1 MKSPLLRLA
10 LTFLICLISN
20 SINGQFHRISD
31 SLTSPSTSWS
41 GDTSWMNFSSE
52 GLRSAAPSAGSLT
65 WRRPS
70 KAGLGGQ
77 WRLGM
82 IMEFNPSSSNYCEFR
97 FLENQGNYYAIQLG
111 GTSSDNLSLLLHTT
125 YKDTVLANFPE
136 YVDHSKPEIALK
148 IERDTAAKFSVFDAD
163 SLLFSCTDSTLMRSE
178 SLSIYARYTSSRV
191 DKFLFSTLLVEGYD
205 FPDTLGPKILKSDVI
220 DPFTLEIEW
229 DEWCQTAGST
239 NAYLLKSGAFSDT
252 LTITNHYDQL
262 WHAESSRPL
271 PQGSFDLLLPPAEDA
286 ENNLSFGSI
295 TSLTIQY
302 PGSKSCWVTAIH
314 PFEEYGGYFIDLQS
328 ELAIADA
335 ELTVLEKDGNTKGY
349 SLDIDSGLCRF
360 SNVKFPKEAVLII
373 EKDGIIL
380 TLQPY
385 RFNFEPHQEM
395 GDFLLTSDSLTGLWS
410 QFHPAP
416 LSTYS
421 PKWLNV
427 GSLPSERS
435 THFYA
440 DHQGNSFACFPHSLW
455 PYMSLESS
463 AALQSFY
470 DPLRPYLLPTGIPLP
485 KHLGDTTVQFEPV
498 QWPDTSLIYL
508 SEVHFNPDNLEEFI
522 ELHNPQTFPVIL
534 QELQLRKSP
543 VTGLTDVDLIDP
555 DVAPFNGKEDL
566 FPLILSDQFLA
577 IPAPFSLPN
586 ESTSLELIGPYGKLV
601 DAMTYAPWHHP
612 MYEKHSAERISFQVS
627 GADSLNW
634 SPHHFIHSNPSEA
647 SPNAPN
653 SISHLNLLQ
662 PDFNIE
668 LLQPNISYDPLN
680 FSPTALLRLRVA
692 AGAEL
697 SLSVHTASGRPIAFP
712 MEKQPL
718 SEGLQQ
724 VEIRPFD
731 WYGTA
736 PQSGVYL
743 LKVSVK
749 DHSGGTQKI
758 LPLSIYNP

>member
-1 MKSPLLRLA
+1 
-10 LTFLICLISN
+10 
-20 SINGQFHRISD
+20 
-31 SLTSPSTSWS
+31 
-41 GDTSWMNFSSE
+41 
-52 GLRSAAPSAGSLT
+52 
-65 WRRPS
+65 
-70 KAGLGGQ
+70 
-77 WRLGM
+77 
-82 IMEFNPSSSNYCEFR
+82 MEFNPSSSNYCEFR
-97 FLENQGNYYAIQLG
+97 FLENKGNYYAIQLG
-111 GTSSDNLSLLLHTT
+111 GSSADNLSLILHTT
-125 YKDTVLANFPE
+125 YKDSTLAFIAD

-148 IERDTAAKFSVFDAD
+148 VERDTAAKFSVFDAD
-163 SLLFSCTDSTLMRSE
+163 SLLFSCTDSTLMCSE

-191 DKFLFSTLLVEGYD
+191 DKFLFSTLLAEGYD
-205 FPDTLGPKILKSDVI
+205 FPDTLGPKILKSDVL

-239 NAYLLKSGAFSDT
+239 NAFLLKSGAFIDT
-252 LTITNHYDQL
+252 LTITNHYDQF
-262 WHAESSRPL
+262 WHTESSRPL

-302 PGSKSCWVTAIH
+302 PGPKSCWITAVH
-314 PFEEYGGYFIDLQS
+314 PFENYSGHFIDLQS
-328 ELAIADA
+328 ELAIENAI
-335 ELTVLEKDGNTKGY
+335 LTVLEKDGDTKDY
-349 SLDIDSGLCRF
+349 SLDIDSGLSRF
-360 SNVKFPKEAVLII
+360 SALKLPEEAVLII

-410 QFHPAP
+410 QFHPEP
-416 LSTYS
+416 LSTYT
-421 PKWLNV
+421 PRWLNV
-427 GSLPSERS
+427 GSLPSQQS

-463 AALQSFY
+463 AALQSYY
-470 DPLRPYLLPTGIPLP
+470 DPLRPYLLPIGIPLP

-498 QWPDTSLIYL
+498 QWPDSSFIYL
-508 SEVHFNPDNLEEFI
+508 SEVHFNPDSLEEFI
-522 ELHNPQTFPVIL
+522 ELYNPQTFPVIL

-555 DVAPFNGKEDL
+555 DVAPYNGREIL
-566 FPLILSDQFLA
+566 FPLILSYQFLA

-586 ESTSLELIGPYGKLV
+586 QPTTLELIGPFGKRI
-601 DAMTYAPWHHP
+601 DAMTYAPWNDP
-612 MYEKHSAERISFQVS
+612 LYDKHSAERISFQVS

-697 SLSVHTASGRPIAFP
+697 SLSVHTASGRPITFP

-731 WYGTA
+731 WNGQA

-743 LKVSVK
+743 LIVRVR
-749 DHSGGTQKI
+749 DNTGQQHKI
-758 LPLSIYNP
+758 FPLSVYNP

>member
-1 MKSPLLRLA
+1 M
-10 LTFLICLISN
+10 
-20 SINGQFHRISD
+20 
-31 SLTSPSTSWS
+31 
-41 GDTSWMNFSSE
+41 
-52 GLRSAAPSAGSLT
+52 
-65 WRRPS
+65 
-70 KAGLGGQ
+70 
-77 WRLGM
+77 
-82 IMEFNPSSSNYCEFR
+82 
-97 FLENQGNYYAIQLG
+97 
-111 GTSSDNLSLLLHTT
+111 
-125 YKDTVLANFPE
+125 
-136 YVDHSKPEIALK
+136 
-148 IERDTAAKFSVFDAD
+148 
-163 SLLFSCTDSTLMRSE
+163 
-178 SLSIYARYTSSRV
+178 
-191 DKFLFSTLLVEGYD
+191 DKFLFSTLLAEGYD
-205 FPDTLGPKILKSDVI
+205 FPDTLGPKILKSDVL
-220 DPFTLEIEW
+220 DPFTIEIEW

-239 NAYLLKSGAFSDT
+239 NAFLLSGGTFLDT

-262 WHAESSRPL
+262 WHVESDRPL

-286 ENNLSFGSI
+286 EKNLSFGST
-295 TSLTIQY
+295 TSLQIEY
-302 PGSKSCWVTAIH
+302 PGPQSCWITAVH
-314 PFEEYGGYFIDLQS
+314 PFENYGGHFIDLQS
-328 ELAIADA
+328 ELAIENA
-335 ELTVLEKDGNTKGY
+335 ELTVLEKDGDTKGY
-349 SLDIDSGLCRF
+349 SLDIDSGLSRF
-360 SNVKFPKEAVLII
+360 SALKLPEEAVLII
-373 EKDGIIL
+373 EKDGIVL

-385 RFNFEPHQEM
+385 KHNFDSHQEM

-410 QFHPAP
+410 QFHPGP
-416 LSTYS
+416 LSTYTPQWKTS
-421 PKWLNV
+421 
-427 GSLPSERS
+427 GSLPSQQS

-455 PYMSLESS
+455 PYMSLESVTE
-463 AALQSFY
+463 LQSYY
-470 DPLRPYLLPTGIPLP
+470 DPLRPFLLPTGIPLP

-508 SEVHFNPDNLEEFI
+508 SEIHFNPDSLEEFI
-522 ELHNPQTFPVIL
+522 ELYNPQTFPVIL

-555 DVAPFNGKEDL
+555 DVAPFNGREVL

-586 ESTSLELIGPYGKLV
+586 QKTTLELIGPFGKRI
-601 DAMTYAPWHHP
+601 DAMTYAPWDDP
-612 MYEKHSAERISFQVS
+612 LYDKHSAERISFQVS

-697 SLSVHTASGRPIAFP
+697 SLSVHTASGRPITFP

-731 WYGTA
+731 WNGQA

-743 LKVSVK
+743 LIVRVR
-749 DHSGGTQKI
+749 DNTGQQHKI
-758 LPLSIYNP
+758 FPLSVYNP

>member
-1 MKSPLLRLA
+1 MNSPLLRRA

-20 SINGQFHRISD
+20 TICGQFHRISD
-31 SLTSPSTSWS
+31 SLTAPTAAWS
-41 GDTSWMNFSSE
+41 GDTAWMNFSTE

-70 KAGLGGQ
+70 QAGIGGQ
-77 WRLGM
+77 WRLEVT
-82 IMEFNPSSSNYCEFR
+82 MEFNPSSSNYCEFR
-97 FLENQGNYYAIQLG
+97 FLENKGNYYAIQLG
-111 GTSSDNLSLLLHTT
+111 GSSADNLSLILHTT
-125 YKDTVLANFPE
+125 YKDSTLAFIAD

-148 IERDTAAKFSVFDAD
+148 VERDTAAKFSVFDAD

-191 DKFLFSTLLVEGYD
+191 DKFLFSTLLAEGYD
-205 FPDTLGPKILKSDVI
+205 FPDTLGPKILKSDVL
-220 DPFTLEIEW
+220 DPFTIEIEW

-239 NAYLLKSGAFSDT
+239 NAFLLSGGTFLDT

-262 WHAESSRPL
+262 WHVESDRPL

-286 ENNLSFGSI
+286 EKNLSFGST
-295 TSLTIQY
+295 TSLQIEY
-302 PGSKSCWVTAIH
+302 PGPQSCWITAVH
-314 PFEEYGGYFIDLQS
+314 PFENYGGHFIDLQS
-328 ELAIADA
+328 ELAIENA
-335 ELTVLEKDGNTKGY
+335 ELTVLEKDGDTKGY
-349 SLDIDSGLCRF
+349 SLDIDSGLSRF
-360 SNVKFPKEAVLII
+360 SALKLPEEAVLII
-373 EKDGIIL
+373 EKDGIVL

-385 RFNFEPHQEM
+385 KHNFDSHQEM

-410 QFHPAP
+410 QFHPGP
-416 LSTYS
+416 LSTYTPQWKTS
-421 PKWLNV
+421 
-427 GSLPSERS
+427 GSLPSQQS

-455 PYMSLESS
+455 PYMSLESVTE
-463 AALQSFY
+463 LQSYY
-470 DPLRPYLLPTGIPLP
+470 DPLRPFLLPTGIPLP

-508 SEVHFNPDNLEEFI
+508 SEIHFNPDSLEEFI
-522 ELHNPQTFPVIL
+522 ELYNPQTFPVIL

-555 DVAPFNGKEDL
+555 DVAPFNGREVL

-586 ESTSLELIGPYGKLV
+586 QKTTLELIGPFGKRI
-601 DAMTYAPWHHP
+601 DAMTYAPWDDP
-612 MYEKHSAERISFQVS
+612 LYDKHSAERISFQVS

-697 SLSVHTASGRPIAFP
+697 SLSVHTASGRPITFP

-731 WYGTA
+731 WNGQA

-743 LKVSVK
+743 LIVRVR
-749 DHSGGTQKI
+749 DNTGQQHKI
-758 LPLSIYNP
+758 FPLSVYNP

>member
-20 SINGQFHRISD
+20 SIYGQFHRVSD

-41 GDTSWMNFSSE
+41 GDTAWMNFSSE

-70 KAGLGGQ
+70 LAGLGGQ
-77 WRLGM
+77 WRLAVT
-82 IMEFNPSSSNYCEFR
+82 MEFNPSSSNYCEFR
-97 FLENQGNYYAIQLG
+97 FLENGGNYYAIQLG
-111 GTSSDNLSLLLHTT
+111 GTSSDNLSLVLHTT
-125 YKDTVLANFPE
+125 YKDSILAHIPE
-136 YVDHSKPEIALK
+136 YVDQSKPELTLK
-148 IERDTAAKFSVFDAD
+148 VLRDTAAKFEVYDAD

-191 DKFLFSTLLVEGYD
+191 DKFLFSTLLAEGYD

-239 NAYLLKSGAFSDT
+239 NAFLLKSGAFSDT

-286 ENNLSFGSI
+286 ENNLSFGSS
-295 TSLTIQY
+295 TSLNIEY
-302 PGSKSCWVTAIH
+302 PGPQSCWITAVH
-314 PFEEYGGYFIDLQS
+314 PFENYGGHFIDLQS
-328 ELAIADA
+328 ELAIENAI
-335 ELTVLEKDGNTKGY
+335 LTVLEKDGDTKGY
-349 SLDIDSGLCRF
+349 SLDIDSGLSRF
-360 SNVKFPKEAVLII
+360 SALKLPEEAVLII

-385 RFNFEPHQEM
+385 RYNFDSHQEM

-410 QFHPAP
+410 QFHSGP
-416 LSTYS
+416 LSTYN

-427 GSLPSERS
+427 GSLPSQRS

-455 PYMSLESS
+455 SYMSLESS

-508 SEVHFNPDNLEEFI
+508 SEVHFNPDSFDEFI
-522 ELHNPQTFPVIL
+522 ELHNSQAFPVIL

-555 DVAPFNGKEDL
+555 DVAPFNGREVL
-566 FPLILSDQFLA
+566 FPLILPGQFLA

-586 ESTSLELIGPYGKLV
+586 ESTSLELIGPYGKRI
-601 DAMTYAPWHHP
+601 DAMTYAPWDDP
-612 MYEKHSAERISFQVS
+612 LYDKHSAERISFLVS
-627 GADSLNW
+627 GTDSLNW
-634 SPHHFIHSNPSEA
+634 PPHHFKHANPSEA

-653 SISHLNLLQ
+653 SVAHLNLLQ

-743 LKVSVK
+743 LIVQVR
-749 DHSGGTQKI
+749 DNTGQQRKI
-758 LPLSIYNP
+758 FPLSVYNP

>member
-20 SINGQFHRISD
+20 TICGQFHRISD
-31 SLTSPSTSWS
+31 SLTSPTTAWS
-41 GDTSWMNFSSE
+41 GDTAWMNFSSE

-77 WRLGM
+77 WRLEVT
-82 IMEFNPSSSNYCEFR
+82 MEFNPSSSNFCEFR
-97 FLENQGNYYAIQLG
+97 FLENNGHYYAIQLG
-111 GTSSDNLSLLLHTT
+111 GTSSDHLSLVLHTT
-125 YKDTVLANFPE
+125 YNDSVLASIPE
-136 YVDHSKPEIALK
+136 YVDESKPELALK
-148 IERDTAAKFSVFDAD
+148 ILRDTAAKFEVYDAD

-191 DKFLFSTLLVEGYD
+191 DKFLFSTLLAEGYD

-239 NAYLLKSGAFSDT
+239 NAFLLKSGAFSDT

-262 WHAESSRPL
+262 WHVESDRPL
-271 PQGSFDLLLPPAEDA
+271 PQGNFDLLLPPAEDA

-302 PGSKSCWVTAIH
+302 PGPKSCWITAVH
-314 PFEEYGGYFIDLQS
+314 PFENYGGHFIDLQS
-328 ELAIADA
+328 ELAIENA
-335 ELTVLEKDGNTKGY
+335 ELTVLEKDGDTKGY
-349 SLDIDSGLCRF
+349 SLDIDSGLSRF
-360 SNVKFPKEAVLII
+360 SALKLPEEGVLII

-410 QFHPAP
+410 QFHPGP
-416 LSTYS
+416 LSTYT

-427 GSLPSERS
+427 GSLPSQQS

-455 PYMSLESS
+455 SYMSLESS
-463 AALQSFY
+463 AALQSYY
-470 DPLRPYLLPTGIPLP
+470 DPLRPYLLPIGIPFP

-508 SEVHFNPDNLEEFI
+508 SEIHFNPDSLEEFI
-522 ELHNPQTFPVIL
+522 ELYNPQTFPVIL
-534 QELQLRKSP
+534 QELQLRKRP

-555 DVAPFNGKEDL
+555 DVAPFNGRAVL

-586 ESTSLELIGPYGKLV
+586 QMTTLELIGPFGKRI
-601 DAMTYAPWHHP
+601 DAMTYAFWDNPL
-612 MYEKHSAERISFQVS
+612 YDKHSAERISFSTS

-668 LLQPNISYDPLN
+668 LVQPNISYDPLN

-697 SLSVHTASGRPIAFP
+697 SLSVHTTSGRPIAFP
-712 MEKQPL
+712 IEKQPL

-724 VEIRPFD
+724 IEIRPFD
-731 WYGTA
+731 WLGSA

-743 LKVSVK
+743 LIVRVQ
-749 DHSGGTQKI
+749 DNTGRQRKI
-758 LPLSIYNP
+758 LPLSVYNP

>member
-20 SINGQFHRISD
+20 SIYGQFHRISD

-41 GDTSWMNFSSE
+41 GDTAWMNFSSE

-70 KAGLGGQ
+70 KAGIGGQ
-77 WRLGM
+77 WRLAVT
-82 IMEFNPSSSNYCEFR
+82 MEFNPSSSNYCEFR
-97 FLENQGNYYAIQLG
+97 FLENGGNYYAIQLG
-111 GTSSDNLSLLLHTT
+111 GTSSDNLSLVLHTT
-125 YKDTVLANFPE
+125 YKDSILAHILE
-136 YVDHSKPEIALK
+136 YVDQSKPELTLK
-148 IERDTAAKFSVFDAD
+148 VLRDTAAKFEVYDAD

-191 DKFLFSTLLVEGYD
+191 DKFLFSTLLAEGYD

-239 NAYLLKSGAFSDT
+239 NAFLLQNGVFSDT

-262 WHAESSRPL
+262 WHVESTRPL

-286 ENNLSFGSI
+286 ENNLSFGST
-295 TSLTIQY
+295 TSLNIEY
-302 PGSKSCWVTAIH
+302 PGPQSCWITAVH
-314 PFEEYGGYFIDLQS
+314 PFENYGGHFIDLQS
-328 ELAIADA
+328 ELAIENAI
-335 ELTVLEKDGNTKGY
+335 LTVLEKDGDTKGY
-349 SLDIDSGLCRF
+349 SLDIDSGFYRF
-360 SNVKFPKEAVLII
+360 SDLKLPEEAVLII

-410 QFHPAP
+410 QFHPGP
-416 LSTYS
+416 LSTYN

-427 GSLPSERS
+427 GSLPSQRS

-455 PYMSLESS
+455 SYMSLESS

-508 SEVHFNPDNLEEFI
+508 SEVHFNPDSFDEFI
-522 ELHNPQTFPVIL
+522 ELHNSQAFPVIL

-555 DVAPFNGKEDL
+555 DVAPFNGREVL
-566 FPLILSDQFLA
+566 FPLILPGQFLA

-586 ESTSLELIGPYGKLV
+586 ESTSLELIGPYGKRI
-601 DAMTYAPWHHP
+601 DAMTYASWDDPL
-612 MYEKHSAERISFQVS
+612 YDKHSAERISFLVS
-627 GADSLNW
+627 GTDSLNW
-634 SPHHFIHSNPSEA
+634 SPHHFNHAKPSEA

-653 SISHLNLLQ
+653 SVAHLNLLQ

-743 LKVSVK
+743 LIVQVR
-749 DHSGGTQKI
+749 DNTGQQRKI
-758 LPLSIYNP
+758 FPLSVYNP